1 MFKYGL
7 NPEAHATVKQM
18 TLTLARTRPLA
29 DLPSWEALMSALGA
43 EWRQLDPS
51 SKARF
56 EQMAAVPV
64 E

>member
-1 MFKYGL
+1 MHFCADRRPSLTAELKASMGSSFKT
-7 NPEAHATVKQM
+7 PAV
-18 TLTLARTRPLA
+18 
-29 DLPSWEALMSALGA
+29 MSALGA